1 VVLRAFSFKGCFL
14 GCSIPSVATKHPP
27 TETDHAGHR
36 DEEGQAHPQPRR
48 HPFAG
53 EIEHESIIA
62 KTMSAL
68 RL

>member
-1 VVLRAFSFKGCFL
+1 VVLRAFTFEGCLL
-14 GCSIPSVATKHPP
+14 GCSIPSVAAKHPP
-27 TETDHAGHR
+27 SEADHASQGNK
-36 DEEGQAHPQPRR
+36 EGQAHPEPGG

-53 EIEHESIIA
+53 EVEHESIIA